1 MDSAE
6 SLSGLP
12 SNWRI
17 NQFEFRRQW
26 VQRWTASEV
35 QSYQACAGEL
45 NAEQLDCHVEDLSQV
60 YSFEHPIHILDVG
73 SGAGT
78 VCDILCRW
86 AVAAGGESDFRQACR
101 ITALEPCPAMLD
113 LLRIRT
119 ASFGIPVSAV
129 CGFSD
134 HLDDRT
140 FFREATFDL
149 VISRQVANGLYDPVA
164 AFENWHFWLRRA
176 GTVIL
181 MDGAFDRA
189 GWSNVS
195 DVDLFPLSSTKSLST
210 IPYLLE
216 RSGFEVQSVGW
227 MSRTNQ
233 HPTTRT
239 PRYVVVARKNSDK

>member
-1 MDSAE
+1 MESTDSQ
-6 SLSGLP
+6 SICP
-12 SNWRI
+12 SSWRI
-17 NQFEFRRQW
+17 SQSKFRRDW
-26 VQRWTASEV
+26 IERWTSSEV
-35 QSYQACAGEL
+35 AAYQACAGEL
-45 NAEQLDCHVEDLSQV
+45 TEEQLDCHVQDLSQV
-60 YSFEHPIHILDVG
+60 YCFNRPIHILDVG

-78 VCDILCRW
+78 VCEILCRW
-86 AVAAGGESDFRQACR
+86 AVAAGGESDFRHACR
-101 ITALEPCPAMLD
+101 ITALEPCPAMLE
-113 LLRIRT
+113 LLRMRT
-119 ASFGIPVSAV
+119 ASLGIPVSAV

-164 AFENWHFWLRRA
+164 AFENWRYWLRPG

-181 MDGAFDRA
+181 MDGTFDRA

-195 DVDLFPLSSTKSLST
+195 DVDLFPLAATKSLST
-210 IPYLLE
+210 IPYLLA
-216 RSGFEVQSVGW
+216 RSGFDVQSVGW